1 MFHVRSLINKNQC
14 IMKKCQV
21 FVETAFNLSIK
32 VNKWLIDNDVNII
45 NIVQSS
51 EEDRVVLT
59 IIYEEK
65 KEVE

>member
-32 VNKWLIDNDVNII
+32 VNKWLINNDVNII

-51 EEDRVVLT
+51 EAGMIVLT

-65 KEVE
+65 NDLK